1 MIHYRTAAV
10 GDHQIFYREAG
21 DPNQTTLLLLYGFP
35 SSSHMFRN
43 LIPLLSDRFH
53 IVAPDLP
60 GFGFSQSPPRSQ
72 FKYTFDN
79 LATVIEA
86 FTEMVR
92 LQRYALYVFDY
103 GAPVGYRLAM
113 RHPDRVTAIVS
124 QNGNAYVEGLSDGWN
139 PIRAYWKEPTQANR
153 DALRTLLTPETT
165 YWQYTT
171 GVKDASLVSPDGY
184 NLDNYY
190 MTRPGA
196 HDVQLDLFLDYASNV
211 EMYPKFRKY
220 FRQHQPPLLA
230 VWGNGDPFFVPAGA
244 EAFKRDITNAKVTFF
259 DTGHFALETHCGEIA
274 VAIRD
279 FLPGA
284 EVRAPRPGES
294 PRGGVM
300 LALEVVP
307 LPVTDIDRALAFYTE
322 QAGFTLDVDYRPTAD
337 FRVVQLTPP
346 GSACSVQLVMAD
358 SPGRVHNLYLVT
370 TDLADARAKLIARG
384 VAVGAIRHKDPVETW
399 AGGWSAGLDPKRRD
413 YASFADFADPDGN
426 TWTLQERGHRASF
439 G

>member
-1 MIHYRTAAV
+1 
-10 GDHQIFYREAG
+10 
-21 DPNQTTLLLLYGFP
+21 
-35 SSSHMFRN
+35 MFRN
-43 LIPLLSDRFH
+43 LIPLLLDRFH

-86 FTEMVR
+86 FTAVVR

-103 GAPVGYRLAM
+103 GAPVGFRLAVA
-113 RHPDRVTAIVS
+113 HPDRVTAIVS
-124 QNGNAYVEGLSDGWN
+124 QNGNAYVEGLSGGWN

-211 EMYPKFRKY
+211 EMYPKFQKY
-220 FRQHQPPLLA
+220 FQQHQPPLLA

-244 EAFKRDITNAKVTFF
+244 EAFKRDITKAKVTFF
-259 DTGHFALETHCGEIA
+259 DTGQFALETHCGEIA

-279 FLPGA
+279 FLPTA
-284 EVRAPRPGES
+284 EVRAPRPGEL
-294 PRGGVM
+294 PGGGVM
-300 LALEVVP
+300 LALGGVP
-307 LPVTDIDRALAFYTE
+307 LPVTDIDRALAFYVE
-322 QAGFTLDVDYRPTAD
+322 QAGFILDVDYRPTTD

-346 GSACSVQLVMAD
+346 GSACSIQLVLAD
-358 SPGRVHNLYLVT
+358 SPGRVRDLYLVT
-370 TDLADARAKLIARG
+370 TDIADARAKLMARG
-384 VAVGAIRHKDPVETW
+384 VAVGAIWHKEPFETW
-399 AGGWSAGLDPKRRD
+399 AGGSSGGLDATREWDSTAAAATRCACCRISGGGRSRGSGRPRQGAEWQRR
-413 YASFADFADPDGN
+413 
-426 TWTLQERGHRASF
+426 QR
-439 G
+439 

>member
-1 MIHYRTAAV
+1 
-10 GDHQIFYREAG
+10 
-21 DPNQTTLLLLYGFP
+21 
-35 SSSHMFRN
+35 
-43 LIPLLSDRFH
+43 
-53 IVAPDLP
+53 
-60 GFGFSQSPPRSQ
+60 
-72 FKYTFDN
+72 
-79 LATVIEA
+79 
-86 FTEMVR
+86 
-92 LQRYALYVFDY
+92 
-103 GAPVGYRLAM
+103 
-113 RHPDRVTAIVS
+113 
-124 QNGNAYVEGLSDGWN
+124 
-139 PIRAYWKEPTQANR
+139 
-153 DALRTLLTPETT
+153 
-165 YWQYTT
+165 
-171 GVKDASLVSPDGY
+171 
-184 NLDNYY
+184 

-196 HDVQLDLFLDYASNV
+196 HDVQLDLFLDYASKV
-211 EMYPKFRKY
+211 EMYPKFQKY

-274 VAIRD
+274 VAILD

-346 GSACSVQLVMAD
+346 GSVCSVQLVMAD

-399 AGGWSAGLDPKRRD
+399 AGGWSAGLDLKRRD